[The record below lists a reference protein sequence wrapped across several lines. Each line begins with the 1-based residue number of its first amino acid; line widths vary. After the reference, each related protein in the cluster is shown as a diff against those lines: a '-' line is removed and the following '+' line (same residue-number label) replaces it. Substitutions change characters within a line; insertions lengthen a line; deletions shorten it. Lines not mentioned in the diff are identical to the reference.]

1 MLLDYHT
8 KLGPMARHRTRL
20 GVLSGSCDFLSKDD
34 IFSIAMTP
42 WALHRNSH
50 SPRSAG
56 LRFPPTY
63 TLLIPSCLA
72 SFICR
77 IASSIISTS
86 SVIINILDTWVP
98 CASVGDISVAH
109 PASLTS
115 AGNHL
120 EITSS
125 QAGNLPPPHL
135 NVPSILA
142 PFAHFIP
149 SRNIYSSR
157 QSSYIWY
164 YLSIRSRCVFR
175 LSRNFLCILS
185 FTASAGVSP
194 DQCSHHTDF
203 H

>member
-1 MLLDYHT
+1 
-8 KLGPMARHRTRL
+8 
-20 GVLSGSCDFLSKDD
+20 
-34 IFSIAMTP
+34 MTP

-63 TLLIPSCLA
+63 TGTLAIRSCLG

-77 IASSIISTS
+77 IASSIINTS

-98 CASVGDISVAH
+98 CASVGDISVAL
-109 PASLTS
+109 PAPLTS
-115 AGNHL
+115 AGNHFL
-120 EITSS
+120 ASKEL
-125 QAGNLPPPHL
+125 APPPHP

-142 PFAHFIP
+142 APLAHFIP

-157 QSSYIWY
+157 QSSYICY

-175 LSRNFLCILS
+175 LSRNFLFAFQVSLPQQV
-185 FTASAGVSP
+185 SARTSAHITQISITVTETV
-194 DQCSHHTDF
+194 TDLATG
-203 H
+203 